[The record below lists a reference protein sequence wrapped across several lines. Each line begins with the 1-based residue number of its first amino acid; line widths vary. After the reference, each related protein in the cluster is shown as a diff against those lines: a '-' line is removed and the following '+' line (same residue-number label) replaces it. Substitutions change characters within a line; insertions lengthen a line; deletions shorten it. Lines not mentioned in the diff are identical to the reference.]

1 MFEIYL
7 VVMNY
12 TVEFLNLQFFRFL
25 NLNRLNKIVIFNKL
39 ITYSTKYH
47 LKFYAILSKMLALK
61 KNILLC
67 KKLK

>member
-47 LKFYAILSKMLALK
+47 LKFYAILSKMFALK
-61 KNILLC
+61 KKYFTL
-67 KKLK
+67 